1 MFKRKRITEPYDKE
15 TQSPTIRASICSGEQ
30 VAGFRDLGTGKFT
43 EVMVIRNQKDM
54 AEFLD
59 RYDIQ
64 ENDIKKE
71 W

>member
-15 TQSPTIRASICSGEQ
+15 TQRPTIRASICSGEQ
-30 VAGFRDLGTGKFT
+30 VAGFRDIGTGKFT

-54 AEFLD
+54 AEFLG
-59 RYDIQ
+59 RYGIQ